1 MESKKNYIDLHI
13 HTNKS
18 DGQFNPTEIINIA
31 YETQTSFISICDHD
45 AIEGIY
51 ELKSNLLKNMN
62 GINGVEFSTYI
73 NINNKRRKLHILGY
87 GFDSNSFYILKL
99 LEEMKQKRIYA
110 HITVLDYIKYKI
122 KKVPEEEFSKLDMG
136 RYCWF
141 DREVIKCLEDGKVD
155 KETILTLKTYF
166 KENRFSYGNDYELN
180 AIDVINAIK
189 MSGGYAI
196 LAHPMAYRLTKN
208 EITEIMLKLIEM
220 GIDGIEIFQ
229 SDCSVED
236 SMYLKSFIDKYN
248 LLYSVGSDFHRI
260 INSDGRM
267 IGCGIN
273 NNLCIEETS
282 LTNKILEKKK
292 YFKGKK

>member
-1 MESKKNYIDLHI
+1 MESKKGYIDLYI

-18 DGQFNPTEIINIA
+18 DGVFNPTEIINIA
-31 YETQTSFISICDHD
+31 FENQTSFISICDHD
-45 AIEGIY
+45 TIDGIN
-51 ELKSNLLKNMN
+51 EFKLNLLKNMN

-73 NINNKRRKLHILGY
+73 NINGKRRKLHILGY
-87 GFDSNSFYILKL
+87 GFETNSFYILKL

-110 HITVLDYIKYKI
+110 HIDVLDYIKSKI
-122 KKVPEEEFSKLDMG
+122 KKVPDEEISKLDMG

-155 KETILTLKTYF
+155 KETILTLKKHF

-180 AIDVINAIK
+180 VIDVINAIK

-196 LAHPMAYRLTKN
+196 LAHPMAYGFQKN
-208 EITEIMLKLIEM
+208 EITEIILKLIDI

-229 SDCSVED
+229 SDCSIED
-236 SMYLKSFIDKYN
+236 SMYLKSIVDKYN

-292 YFKGKK
+292 YFKGMK